1 MPEQTEHILLRQARD
16 GDYAAFDD
24 LQLSLEPPIRRFVR
38 RLTGGRHD
46 AEDDIIQ
53 DTFISLY
60 KNMHR
65 IEPVENL
72 RPYLYRIARNRC
84 YDEMRYMN
92 RRDEISLDD
101 EPVNV
106 WVSFTEAD
114 TSPQPDEVTHWI
126 LLHMEVREAMERL
139 PEAQREAL
147 ILFSEEHM
155 SYAEIAEIA
164 GVSLGTVK
172 SRLFHAKKK
181 LRQLIRPETLDALE
195 EEFAN
200 GD

>member
-65 IEPVENL
+65 IDPVENL

-84 YDEMRYMN
+84 YDEMRYMK

-101 EPVNV
+101 EPVSV

-147 ILFSEEHM
+147 ILFSEEYM
-155 SYAEIAEIA
+155 SYAEIAEIT